1 MRLEQVFALDT
12 RQAMA
17 QIQLQF
23 GEDSMVVSNRRYNGR
38 NELIAAV
45 ENQPRKAPDVAV
57 MTTNPTMPAPASP
70 GTEQQR
76 AQTLV
81 DLIKA

>member
-17 QIQLQF
+17 QIQRQF

-57 MTTNPTMPAPASP
+57 MTTNHNACAGLAGYRTTKSTDV
-70 GTEQQR
+70 GRFDQG
-76 AQTLV
+76 
-81 DLIKA
+81 